1 MSSLIGYGH
10 SFRNGLE
17 ILDLEFAE
25 ENIFKIPHTFLR
37 FILFTAGYILLIY
50 SFFRPLSK
58 ESAPN
63 SLMRVAGTYSIFL
76 FFILNLITPNGLNSV
91 SLILTILSIVYI
103 LLYKKD
109 ILLNLN
115 EKLLLLLSLLIFYF
129 FISSAA
135 YHNSDL
141 REMDNYARFLFAI
154 PVYLFL
160 RDIKLKPMF
169 IFNTINVSS
178 ILIGLFAIYL
188 YVLGEQNRIY
198 GFTSTATIY
207 GNVSMLHLL
216 LSFMLFLHAKK
227 TSAST
232 VLPLA
237 GAIFATFGVILSASR
252 GPLLAI
258 PFIFLFL
265 ILNNKVLLFKIKYI
279 LLGFITIL
287 LLLYSTGIS
296 QRMIDGYNDIRSQN
310 LNNLTTSWKKTGSIT
325 PRLIIWQGTVNMIK
339 EQPYWGV
346 GLDNFNE
353 NLVNQI
359 KAKKISAIRI
369 DPSNP
374 SAGFN
379 HGHNQ
384 YLDIFAKTGV
394 FGFII
399 FLLFLLIYLRIFFMA
414 LSHGKDTMM
423 FGTLGIT
430 TIISYFAFML
440 THVVLAHQQ
449 SILFMLYT
457 LTIFASIISNR
468 IKYEENK

>member
-1 MSSLIGYGH
+1 MSSWIGYGH
-10 SFRNGLE
+10 SFRHGLE
-17 ILDLEFAE
+17 ILDLEFTK

-37 FILFTAGYILLIY
+37 FILFTAGYLLLIY
-50 SFFRPLSK
+50 SFFRSLSK
-58 ESAPN
+58 ESALN
-63 SLMRVAGTYSIFL
+63 SLMRVIGTYSIFL
-76 FFILNLITPNGLNSV
+76 FFILNLITSNGLNSV
-91 SLILTILSIVYI
+91 SLILTISSIFYI

-141 REMDNYARFLFAI
+141 REIDNYARFLFAI

-169 IFNTINVSS
+169 IFNIINVSS

-188 YVLGEQNRIY
+188 YVLGEQNRVY

-310 LNNLTTSWKKTGSIT
+310 LNNLVASWKKTGSII

-339 EQPYWGV
+339 EKPYWGV

-359 KAKKISAIRI
+359 KAKKIPAIRI

-384 YLDIFAKTGV
+384 YLDLFAKTGV

-399 FLLFLLIYLRIFFMA
+399 FILFLLIYLRIFFMA
-414 LSHGKDTMM
+414 LSYGKDTMV

-430 TIISYFAFML
+430 TVISYFAFML

-449 SILFMLYT
+449 SVLFMLYT

>member
-1 MSSLIGYGH
+1 MSSWIGYGH

-17 ILDLEFAE
+17 ILDLEFTK

-37 FILFTAGYILLIY
+37 FILFTAGYLLLIY
-50 SFFRPLSK
+50 SFFRSLSK
-58 ESAPN
+58 ESALN
-63 SLMRVAGTYSIFL
+63 SLMRVIGTYSIFL
-76 FFILNLITPNGLNSV
+76 FFILNLITSNGLNSV
-91 SLILTILSIVYI
+91 SLILTISSIFYI

-141 REMDNYARFLFAI
+141 REIDNYARFLFAI

-169 IFNTINVSS
+169 IFNIINVSS

-188 YVLGEQNRIY
+188 YVLGEQNRVY

-227 TSAST
+227 TSASA
-232 VLPLA
+232 VLPLV
-237 GAIFATFGVILSASR
+237 GAMFATFAVILSASR

-310 LNNLTTSWKKTGSIT
+310 LNNLVASWKKTGSII

-339 EQPYWGV
+339 EKPYWGV

-359 KAKKISAIRI
+359 KAKKIPAIRI

-384 YLDIFAKTGV
+384 YLDLFAKTGV

-399 FLLFLLIYLRIFFMA
+399 FILFLLIYLRIFFMA
-414 LSHGKDTMM
+414 LSYGKDTMV

-430 TIISYFAFML
+430 TVISYFAFML

-449 SILFMLYT
+449 SVLFMLYT

-468 IKYEENK
+468 IKYEDNK

>member
-50 SFFRPLSK
+50 SFFRSLSK

>member
-1 MSSLIGYGH
+1 MSSWIGFSGY
-10 SFRNGLE
+10 GLE
-17 ILDLEFAE
+17 ILDLEFTKD
-25 ENIFKIPHTFLR
+25 NIFKIPHTFLR
-37 FILFTAGYILLIY
+37 FILFTAGYLLLIY
-50 SFFRPLSK
+50 SFFRPLSE
-58 ESAPN
+58 ESTPH
-63 SLMRVAGTYSIFL
+63 SLMRVVGTYSIFL

-91 SLILTILSIVYI
+91 ALILTIVSIFYI
-103 LLYKKD
+103 LLYKKY

-115 EKLLLLLSLLIFYF
+115 EKLLLLLSVLLFYF

-135 YHNSDL
+135 YHNSHL
-141 REMDNYARFLFAI
+141 REIDNYARFLFAI

-160 RDIKLKPMF
+160 RDIKFKPML
-169 IFNTINVSS
+169 IFNIINISS

-188 YVLGEQNRIY
+188 YILGEQNRVY

-207 GNVSMLHLL
+207 GNISMLHLL

-227 TSAST
+227 TSASI

-237 GAIFATFGVILSASR
+237 GAMFATFAVILSASR

-279 LLGFITIL
+279 LVGFIIIL
-287 LLLYSTGIS
+287 LLLYSSGIS
-296 QRMIDGYNDIRSQN
+296 QRMIDGYDDIRSQN
-310 LNNLTTSWKKTGSIT
+310 LNNLVTSWKKTGSII

-353 NLVNQI
+353 NLTKQI
-359 KAKKISAIRI
+359 NAKKIPAIRI

-384 YLDIFAKTGV
+384 YLDLFAKTGV

-399 FLLFLLIYLRIFFMA
+399 FLLLLLIYLRVFFMA
-414 LSHGKDTMM
+414 LSYGKDTMV

-430 TIISYFAFML
+430 TVISYFAFML